1 MLIDTGCDRTLVS
14 EELVDPSKINW
25 TKTAQVLCLHG
36 HAESYPTAKVKLR
49 IEGNDEERDVVVA
62 PKLPMAVLIGR
73 DITGPT
79 GQNKVTR
86 NNEFAVLTRSQ
97 AKRTA
102 TEEADASHPD
112 KSKGAAVQEPRG
124 EVDSKEP
131 AEASP
136 TEEVLHVTPGELCQ
150 WQQEDSS
157 LKNVRGRAEQQK
169 DPKARVQFFYRDG
182 LLYRCWCPRGS
193 LPLSHR
199 ILKPTEV
206 FLLYICVLKT
216 LSNYAGGLRCEAGCQ
231 LELGQYTNISIYRNT
246 DNRNIISITVSIY

>member
-1 MLIDTGCDRTLVS
+1 MRNGSLDGNPVQMLIDTGCDRTMVS

-124 EVDSKEP
+124 EVDGKEP

-136 TEEVLHVTPGELCQ
+136 TEEVLHVTPGELRQ

-193 LPLSHR
+193 LPGDVRSCEQL
-199 ILKPTEV
+199 
-206 FLLYICVLKT
+206 VLPRQCRVGDAP
-216 LSNYAGGLRCEAGCQ
+216 LP
-231 LELGQYTNISIYRNT
+231 
-246 DNRNIISITVSIY
+246 